1 MECMQTVD
9 TIYEVYRAT
18 YASRVGPVAELS
30 EEGVPNGEKGEGL
43 RRLLTFVETC
53 TTKFPG
59 ALINEVD
66 GSPLARVGQIDV
78 INGFEFEI
86 RATDDYNPDPREE
99 DSYGTYLSLMFNGLG
114 AYQHLRIGS
123 KNEQA
128 LFIRQ
133 AERSRPRSA
142 DDPDL
147 RERLM
152 LSRRRGLPSLSTEHA
167 AIEAAF
173 IEAFLAARKG

>member
-1 MECMQTVD
+1 MQTVD

-18 YASRVGPVAELS
+18 YASRGGPVAEWR
-30 EEGVPNGEKGEGL
+30 EGGVPNDEKGEGL
-43 RRLLTFVETC
+43 RRLVTFIEIG
-53 TTKFPG
+53 TTRVPG

-66 GSPLARVGQIDV
+66 GSPLARVGQLNGIS
-78 INGFEFEI
+78 GFEFEI

-99 DSYGTYLSLMFNGLG
+99 DSYGTYLSLTFEGLG
-114 AYQHLRIGS
+114 AFQHLRIGS
-123 KNEQA
+123 QNEQA

-147 RERLM
+147 REWLM